1 MDKTHWSIDGLEVGL
16 DTRIRVAA
24 LRYVDARD
32 AAALLTGIPGGVLP
46 QPRQVLYA
54 AASGE
59 ITSAWR
65 SPTETLILSAHAEP
79 LERLAAGLEGA
90 REASFVDQSGG
101 IWAVRI
107 QGSRGEDLLVRI
119 GAAAAVPK
127 PGEALI
133 GRFAELT
140 VLALCLRQSEFVLL
154 VDRVYAEHLL
164 GWISATIGDF

>member
-1 MDKTHWSIDGLEVGL
+1 
-16 DTRIRVAA
+16 
-24 LRYVDARD
+24 
-32 AAALLTGIPGGVLP
+32 
-46 QPRQVLYA
+46 
-54 AASGE
+54 
-59 ITSAWR
+59 
-65 SPTETLILSAHAEP
+65 
-79 LERLAAGLEGA
+79 
-90 REASFVDQSGG
+90 
-101 IWAVRI
+101 
-107 QGSRGEDLLVRI
+107 LVRI